1 MNILITGVNGQL
13 GHELYDM
20 LDGKET
26 VTGIDIE
33 DVDITD
39 AQKVHE
45 YINDFQPDVVIHP
58 AAYTNVDACESNVD
72 LAYKVNSVGAQ
83 NIASACL
90 NTGTKMVYVS
100 TDFVF
105 DGQKEEPYIEFDTP
119 NPLSIYGKSKLAG
132 EMLASHILNRLFI
145 VRTAWLYG
153 LNGNNFVKSILRQ
166 TKEKDTLTVVNDQWG
181 TPTYTKD
188 LAEVIC
194 RLIYTDGYG
203 IYHAT
208 NNGQCTWYDFAK
220 KILEYA
226 GMEHVNV
233 LPITTDELDRPAKR
247 PKYSV
252 LRNFMLELTIGDTM
266 RPWEDAL
273 KEYIL
278 KLEEYKLF

>member
-1 MNILITGVNGQL
+1 MNILITGVKGQL

-72 LAYKVNSVGAQ
+72 LAYKVNAVGTQ

-90 NTGTKMVYVS
+90 NTGAKMVYVS

-119 NPLSIYGKSKLAG
+119 NPLSVYGKSKLAG
-132 EMLASHILNRLFI
+132 EMLASRILNRLFI

-153 LNGNNFVKSILRQ
+153 LNGNNFVKSILSQ
-166 TKEKDTLTVVNDQWG
+166 AKEKDTLTVVNDQWG

-233 LPITTDELDRPAKR
+233 LPITTDELDRPANR
-247 PKYSV
+247 PRHSV

-273 KEYIL
+273 KEYVREVL
-278 KLEEYKLF
+278 Q

>member
-1 MNILITGVNGQL
+1 MNILITGVKGQL

-72 LAYKVNSVGAQ
+72 LAYKVNAVGTQ

-90 NTGTKMVYVS
+90 NTGAKMVYVS

-119 NPLSIYGKSKLAG
+119 KPLSIYGKSKLAG
-132 EMLASHILNRLFI
+132 EMLAGRILNRLFI

-153 LNGNNFVKSILRQ
+153 LNGNNFVKSILSQ
-166 TKEKDTLTVVNDQWG
+166 AKEKDTLTVVNDQWG

-247 PKYSV
+247 PRYSV

-273 KEYIL
+273 KEYII

>member
-252 LRNFMLELTIGDTM
+252 LRNYMLELTIGDTM

-273 KEYIL
+273 KEYVREVL
-278 KLEEYKLF
+278 

>member
-1 MNILITGVNGQL
+1 MNILITGVKGQL
-13 GHELYDM
+13 GHELYEM
-20 LDGKET
+20 LDGRET

-72 LAYKVNSVGAQ
+72 LAYKVNAVGTQ

-90 NTGTKMVYVS
+90 NTGAKMVYVS

-119 NPLSIYGKSKLAG
+119 NPLSVYGKSKLAG
-132 EMLASHILNRLFI
+132 EMLASRILNRLFI

-153 LNGNNFVKSILRQ
+153 LNGNNFVKSILSQ
-166 TKEKDTLTVVNDQWG
+166 AKEKDTLTVVNDQWG

-247 PKYSV
+247 PRYSV

-266 RPWEDAL
+266 RPWDDAL
-273 KEYIL
+273 KEYIR
-278 KLEEYKLF
+278 KCR

>member
-1 MNILITGVNGQL
+1 MNILITGVKGQL

-20 LDGKET
+20 LDGRET

-58 AAYTNVDACESNVD
+58 AAYTNVDACESNMD
-72 LAYKVNSVGAQ
+72 LAYKVNAVGTQ

-90 NTGTKMVYVS
+90 STGAKMVYVS

-119 NPLSIYGKSKLAG
+119 DPLSIYGKSKLAG
-132 EMLASHILNRLFI
+132 EMLASRILNRLFI

-166 TKEKDTLTVVNDQWG
+166 AKEKDTLTVVNDQWG

-194 RLIYTDGYG
+194 QLIYTDGYG

-220 KILEYA
+220 KVLEYA

-247 PKYSV
+247 PRYSV
-252 LRNFMLELTIGDTM
+252 LRNYMLELTIGDTM

-273 KEYIL
+273 KEYVRNCR
-278 KLEEYKLF
+278 

>member
-1 MNILITGVNGQL
+1 MNILITGVKGQL

-20 LDGKET
+20 LDGRET
-26 VTGIDIE
+26 VIGIDIE

-72 LAYKVNSVGAQ
+72 LAYKVNAVGTQ

-90 NTGTKMVYVS
+90 NTGAKMVYVS
-100 TDFVF
+100 TDFIF

-119 NPLSIYGKSKLAG
+119 NPLSVYGKSKLAG
-132 EMLASHILNRLFI
+132 EMLASRILNRLFI

-153 LNGNNFVKSILRQ
+153 LNGNNFVKSILSQ
-166 TKEKDTLTVVNDQWG
+166 AKEKDTLTVVNDQWG

-247 PKYSV
+247 PRYSV
-252 LRNFMLELTIGDTM
+252 LRNYMLELTIGDTM

-273 KEYIL
+273 KEYII

>member
-1 MNILITGVNGQL
+1 MNILITGVKGQL
-13 GHELYDM
+13 GHELYEM

-26 VTGIDIE
+26 VTGIDIK

-39 AQKVHE
+39 AQKIHE

-58 AAYTNVDACESNVD
+58 AAYTNVDGCEGNAD
-72 LAYKVNSVGAQ
+72 LAYKVNAVGTQ

-90 NTGTKMVYVS
+90 NTGAKMVYVS

-105 DGQKEEPYIEFDTP
+105 DGQKEKPYIEFDTP

-132 EMLASHILNRLFI
+132 EILAGRILNRFFI

-153 LNGNNFVKSILRQ
+153 LNGNNFVKSILKQ
-166 TKEKDTLTVVNDQWG
+166 AKEKDTLTVVNDQWG

-220 KILEYA
+220 KILEYS

-247 PKYSV
+247 PRYSV
-252 LRNFMLELTIGDTM
+252 LRNFMLELTIGDSM
-266 RPWEDAL
+266 RPWEEAL
-273 KEYIL
+273 MEYVE
-278 KLEEYKLF
+278 KLMKREV

>member
-1 MNILITGVNGQL
+1 MNILITGVKGQL

-58 AAYTNVDACESNVD
+58 AAYTNVDACEGNVD
-72 LAYKVNSVGAQ
+72 LAYKVNAVGTQ

-90 NTGTKMVYVS
+90 NTGAKMVYVS

-119 NPLSIYGKSKLAG
+119 NPLSVYGKSKLAG
-132 EMLASHILNRLFI
+132 EMLASRILNRLFI

-153 LNGNNFVKSILRQ
+153 LNGNNFVKSILSQ
-166 TKEKDTLTVVNDQWG
+166 AKEKDTLTVVNDQWG

-233 LPITTDELDRPAKR
+233 LPITTDELDRPANR
-247 PKYSV
+247 PRHSV

-273 KEYIL
+273 KEYVREVL
-278 KLEEYKLF
+278 Q